1 LSNELRLHGFVDEV
15 AAVRAFSRF
24 YTGIIGL
31 LDEGLLD
38 TPHPLPEARVLFE
51 LAQQERTD
59 VVDLRQALRVD
70 GGYLS
75 RLLARMEAN
84 GLLARER
91 SATDGRR
98 QTLRLTEAGRQAY
111 TELNERSAA
120 QIGEMLGPI
129 DADRRHR
136 LVRAMASIE
145 AILSPAEPTPPST
158 VIIRPAGHGDYG
170 WMVQRHGA
178 LYAREYGWDE
188 TFESLVA
195 RIVADFVD
203 ARHADPELAKRT
215 AAWVAEVDGAPAG
228 CILCTQKDD
237 ETAQL
242 RLLLVDRSARGKG
255 VGGKLV
261 DECIRF
267 ARGAGYERMMLW
279 TNSVLVEAR
288 RIYERAGFELVDEE
302 PHHSFGHDLVGQN
315 FALDLVTRTG

>member
-1 LSNELRLHGFVDEV
+1 MSDDQVH
-15 AAVRAFSRF
+15 AVRAFSRF

-51 LAQQERTD
+51 LGQQDRTD
-59 VVDLRQALRVD
+59 VVDLRQALGVD

-75 RLLARMEAN
+75 RLLSRMEGN

-91 SATDGRR
+91 SARDGRR
-98 QTLRLTEAGRQAY
+98 QVVALTGPGQAAY
-111 TELNERSAA
+111 RTLNERSAA
-120 QIGEMLGPI
+120 QVGELLAKVDDPG
-129 DADRRHR
+129 RRR
-136 LVRAMASIE
+136 LVAAMRDVESILGGAERAA
-145 AILSPAEPTPPST
+145 TT
-158 VIIRPAGHGDYG
+158 VVVRPARSGDYG
-170 WMVQRHGA
+170 WVVQRHGK
-178 LYAREYGWDE
+178 LYAQEYGWDE
-188 TFESLVA
+188 TFEALVA